1 MRLGHLL
8 IAVAACLSF
17 FACAPT
23 NAAAIRQDKSLT
35 LGLPGA
41 SYRPTGKVGVGVTGG
56 HVAKQKTTIDNTK
69 TGFGSVVSATADENP
84 GAQREVEASTY
95 TVSPFLQYFPWDT
108 SAFFIGAGA
117 TFNRAYYHFDEATV
131 DSTSLNPQYGEV
143 NYETRSTY
151 VGVPVGWAWIWTPGF
166 SLTLDFGPRA
176 RVSRTTNVSRD
187 GSQNEVSSKERD
199 KTIET
204 IDSLEPRYSW
214 GGSGIIGWSF

>member
-1 MRLGHLL
+1 MRFAKALLL
-8 IAVAACLSF
+8 IAISGAF

-23 NAAAIRQDKSLT
+23 NAEAIRKDKSLT

-41 SYRPTGKVGVGVTGG
+41 SFRPSGSVGIGFTGSHT
-56 HVAKQKTTIDNTK
+56 AEQKTTVDNSK
-69 TGFGSVVSATADENP
+69 SGFASITAVKKDENP
-84 GAQREVEASTY
+84 DAQREVTASTY
-95 TVSPFLQYFPWDT
+95 SISPFVQYFPFAT
-108 SAFFIGAGA
+108 SAFFVGAGA
-117 TFNRAYYHFDEATV
+117 TFNRAYYKYDEETV

-176 RVSRTTNVSRD
+176 RITHTSAVSRD
-187 GSQNEVSSKERD
+187 GSAQNVSSNERD
-199 KTIET
+199 KTTQT
-204 IDSLEPRYSW
+204 IDSLEPKYTL